1 MNSSMDKAAERPV
14 ESEQVVLALDTSTA
28 ALAAAVM
35 RGGEVL
41 AEVQSMAERNHSV
54 HVITH
59 IKEMLASSGIA
70 GEQLDALV
78 VGSGPG
84 SYTGMRI
91 AVTAAKTLAWVWNK
105 SLVGISSLEAVALGG
120 WTSGMRQLSALE
132 EEAGEASRKE
142 AVLAASHWVV
152 PIMDA
157 RRGGV
162 YTSCFAC
169 GGNGEAWRRMDQDGV
184 RLMADWIVEIVR
196 AAASTAGDD
205 HLDLGSGASQSTLPD
220 TAGKSAN
227 NGSRAPIVWLTGDL
241 SLHGESADEM
251 VRLGKAAGVE
261 VRLVPY
267 VLEGR
272 YLGMLGAERLQR
284 GEVENVHSFIPNY
297 TQLTEAEVKL
307 KQRRQQAEGE
317 SGAEQKLA
325 GVDGK

>member
-1 MNSSMDKAAERPV
+1 MNSSMDKSAIQPV
-14 ESEQVVLALDTSTA
+14 GTEQVVLALDTSTA

-35 RGGEVL
+35 RGGETL

-59 IKEMLASSGIA
+59 IKEMLASSGIK
-70 GEQLDALV
+70 GEQLDGIV

-91 AVTAAKTLAWVWNK
+91 AVTAAKTLAWVWDK
-105 SLVGISSLEAVALGG
+105 PLVGISSLEAVALGG
-120 WTSGMRQLSALE
+120 WNDGMRQLLE
-132 EEAGEASRKE
+132 LEAGEGEASRRD
-142 AVLAASHWVV
+142 AVVTASHWVV

-162 YTSCFAC
+162 YTACFVC
-169 GGNGEAWRRMDQDGV
+169 GGNGENWKRLEQDGV
-184 RLMADWIVEIVR
+184 RLMKDWIGEVV
-196 AAASTAGDD
+196 AAASSA
-205 HLDLGSGASQSTLPD
+205 GSG
-220 TAGKSAN
+220 
-227 NGSRAPIVWLTGDL
+227 APIVWLTGDL

-251 VRLGKAAGVE
+251 VKLGEAAGVE

-272 YLGMLGAERLQR
+272 YLGMLGAGRLQR
-284 GEVENVHSFIPNY
+284 GEVDDVHSFIPNY

-307 KQRRQQAEGE
+307 KQRRQQAEGD
-317 SGAEQKLA
+317 SVTEQKLA